1 MNDYRAYVENDYNSL
16 YHYGIRGQKWGIR
29 RYQNP
34 DGSLTPEGRARYLN
48 PDGSLN
54 ERGRKELGS
63 RYLKDRRYA
72 GRIAGGALGTA
83 AAAKYAYERSQAVK
97 TSTKF
102 MNEMDKIRQ
111 MHPEKKVL
119 TSGTFAKADGNSI
132 SKVLKVAK
140 NKEEADML
148 TKAGY
153 YLGRHNGKDV
163 YMKDI
168 VANMGKDVTDKKIPI
183 HDVLASNTKTIYND
197 AKKVEGLKKQGY
209 HLVSNKDFK
218 YETFKNPIAET
229 KIADAIKKVDNRSKK
244 IATAVLAAGIG
255 ATAIGLYLH
264 HRGVQKRKEEVE
276 RMLMGSDKSDSSTT
290 KRTKDDWKNMSDK
303 EFRQKYGVS
312 KDKYAKR
319 VAKYRDPYEKA
330 PLARLGRFLSGNK
343 TGNSQRGFAG
353 DPPSLKDIR
362 IQQNKQGRVPT
373 IKETVERQNSFG
385 RAPSIIPNFV
395 TDNFSKAESMALSR
409 GSDYYVAY
417 DPNLGGYIVRRR
429 GR

>member
-1 MNDYRAYVENDYNSL
+1 MKDYRAYVENDYNSL

-54 ERGRKELGS
+54 ERGRRELG
-63 RYLKDRRYA
+63 RQYLKDRKYA
-72 GRIAGGALGTA
+72 GRVAGGALGTA
-83 AAAKYAYERSQAVK
+83 AAAYHAHSKQISRRFSPEYKHEV
-97 TSTKF
+97 
-102 MNEMDKIRQ
+102 DKIR
-111 MHPEKKVL
+111 MLHPDKTVL
-119 TSGTFAKADGNSI
+119 SRSDF
-132 SKVLKVAK
+132 
-140 NKEEADML
+140 
-148 TKAGY
+148 
-153 YLGRHNGKDV
+153 
-163 YMKDI
+163 MKDGVRKTAKTVEEVRKMQKEGWAEI
-168 VANMGKDVTDKKIPI
+168 PSFQEYKRVKDPMVEKLINEFDKKT
-183 HDVLASNTKTIYND
+183 VTR
-197 AKKVEGLKKQGY
+197 AKK
-209 HLVSNKDFK
+209 
-218 YETFKNPIAET
+218 
-229 KIADAIKKVDNRSKK
+229 
-244 IATAVLAAGIG
+244 AVAVALAAGIG

-264 HRGVQKRKEEVE
+264 HKGVQKRKAEVE

-330 PLARLGRFLSGNK
+330 PLDRLGRFLSGKK

-353 DPPSLKDIR
+353 DAPSLKDIR
-362 IQQNKQGRVPT
+362 TQQNKQGRVPT

-409 GSDYYVAY
+409 GGDYYVAY

>member
-54 ERGRKELGS
+54 ERGRRELG
-63 RYLKDRRYA
+63 RQYLKDRKYA
-72 GRIAGGALGTA
+72 GRVAGGLLGTA
-83 AAAKYAYERSQAVK
+83 ATAGIVGAKRMRDSLHAQDMVGRYERKQFGMRNIGKAMTSGVSKKDVANLRKVIKNEDDIKKFSELMAMEGFDDATKKKLMEHAAKKKNVIGNEIHNQA
-97 TSTKF
+97 
-102 MNEMDKIRQ
+102 
-111 MHPEKKVL
+111 L
-119 TSGTFAKADGNSI
+119 
-132 SKVLKVAK
+132 
-140 NKEEADML
+140 
-148 TKAGY
+148 
-153 YLGRHNGKDV
+153 
-163 YMKDI
+163 
-168 VANMGKDVTDKKIPI
+168 
-183 HDVLASNTKTIYND
+183 
-197 AKKVEGLKKQGY
+197 AKKYMNDVE
-209 HLVSNKDFK
+209 
-218 YETFKNPIAET
+218 
-229 KIADAIKKVDNRSKK
+229 KIENSSLGKR
-244 IATAVLAAGIG
+244 ATGIILAAGIG
-255 ATAIGLYLH
+255 ATAIGLYFH
-264 HRGVQKRKEEVE
+264 HKGVQKRKAEVE

-290 KRTKDDWKNMSDK
+290 KRAKDDWKNMSDK

-319 VAKYRDPYEKA
+319 VAKYRDPYMNA
-330 PLARLGRFLSGNK
+330 PLARLGKSLSGKK
-343 TGNSQRGFAG
+343 TGNNQRGFAG
-353 DPPSLKDIR
+353 EVPSLKDIR
-362 IQQNKQGRVPT
+362 TQQNKQGRVPT

-417 DPNLGGYIVRRR
+417 DPNLGGFIVRRR

>member
-54 ERGRKELGS
+54 ERGRKELG
-63 RYLKDRRYA
+63 RQYLKDRKYA
-72 GRIAGGALGTA
+72 GRVAGGLLGTA
-83 AAAKYAYERSQAVK
+83 AAAYYAKENASAKRWNNIVQPEI
-97 TSTKF
+97 
-102 MNEMDKIRQ
+102 NKIRQ
-111 MHPEKKVL
+111 QHPETKFYTSATLVKNGENVL
-119 TSGTFAKADGNSI
+119 EKIEKIPKNSQEAE
-132 SKVLKVAK
+132 KLK
-140 NKEEADML
+140 
-148 TKAGY
+148 KAGY
-153 YLGRHNGKDV
+153 IISDHRGGWGPKGYDV
-163 YMKDI
+163 Y
-168 VANMGKDVTDKKIPI
+168 
-183 HDVLASNTKTIYND
+183 TK
-197 AKKVEGLKKQGY
+197 E
-209 HLVSNKDFK
+209 SNKLSK
-218 YETFKNPIAET
+218 YAREIKDDAPTIKRYLDSGNYHVVPNRHFETVNLKNPIAEK
-229 KIADAIKKVDNRSKK
+229 KISDLINNEKTHSKK
-244 IATAVLAAGIG
+244 IVAAVLAAGIG
-255 ATAIGLYLH
+255 ATAVGLYLH
-264 HRGVQKRKEEVE
+264 HKGVQKRKAEVE

-319 VAKYRDPYEKA
+319 VAKYRDPSEKA
-330 PLARLGRFLSGNK
+330 PLARLGRLLSGKK

-353 DPPSLKDIR
+353 DAPSLKDIR
-362 IQQNKQGRVPT
+362 TQQNKQGRVPT

-409 GSDYYVAY
+409 GGDYYVAY

>member
-54 ERGRKELGS
+54 ERGRRELG
-63 RYLKDRRYA
+63 RQYLKDRKYA
-72 GRIAGGALGTA
+72 GRVAGGLLGTA
-83 AAAKYAYERSQAVK
+83 AAAGAVGTKRRWDAYYAQRKADQFRKQQFGMGNIGKAAVSGSSKKDIANLRKVIKSEDDIKKFSDLMSMQGFDDATKKKLMEHAVK
-97 TSTKF
+97 KNDVIGSEIRKETLAKQY
-102 MNEMDKIRQ
+102 MNQ
-111 MHPEKKVL
+111 
-119 TSGTFAKADGNSI
+119 
-132 SKVLKVAK
+132 
-140 NKEEADML
+140 
-148 TKAGY
+148 
-153 YLGRHNGKDV
+153 
-163 YMKDI
+163 
-168 VANMGKDVTDKKIPI
+168 
-183 HDVLASNTKTIYND
+183 
-197 AKKVEGLKKQGY
+197 AKKLESSASGKRLAG
-209 HLVSNKDFK
+209 
-218 YETFKNPIAET
+218 
-229 KIADAIKKVDNRSKK
+229 AI
-244 IATAVLAAGIG
+244 LAAGIG
-255 ATAIGLYLH
+255 ATAVGLYLH
-264 HRGVQKRKEEVE
+264 HKGVQKRKAEVE

-319 VAKYRDPYEKA
+319 VAKYRDPYMNA
-330 PLARLGRFLSGNK
+330 PLARIGKFLSGKK

-353 DPPSLKDIR
+353 DAPSLKDIR
-362 IQQNKQGRVPT
+362 TQQNKQGRVPT

-409 GSDYYVAY
+409 GGDYYVAY